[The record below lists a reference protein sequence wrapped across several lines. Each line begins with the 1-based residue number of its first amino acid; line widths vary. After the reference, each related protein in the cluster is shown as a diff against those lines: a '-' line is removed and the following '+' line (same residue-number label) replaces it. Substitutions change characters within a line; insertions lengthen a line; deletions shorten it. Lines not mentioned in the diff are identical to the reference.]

1 VQPPTRWKILVVDGF
16 TRTHLNALLKLDAIL
31 RENVTVVEVIE
42 GRRDAQPD
50 YEAAYLLCPTSQ
62 NVERIIRDLT
72 PGADGRTQYAAGHV
86 FFVDGEW
93 AVLVRGAAEV
103 LLGRL
108 PQAAAGLG
116 YACRCRIAPRCGRVA
131 HRCCRVASRM
141 RSPQRS
147 GSALLTPSQPCLM
160 RSCSA

>member
-1 VQPPTRWKILVVDGF
+1 MAPKSLIAASRERACGLSAAQAMPQLTPPAAGYLTTIRSVQPPTRWKILVVDSF

-93 AVLVRGAAEV
+93 TVLV
-103 LLGRL
+103 
-108 PQAAAGLG
+108 
-116 YACRCRIAPRCGRVA
+116 
-131 HRCCRVASRM
+131 
-141 RSPQRS
+141 
-147 GSALLTPSQPCLM
+147 
-160 RSCSA
+160 

>member
-93 AVLVRGAAEV
+93 AVLVRGATGV
-103 LLGRL
+103 LLAASRVPRL
-108 PQAAAGLG
+108 GPGS
-116 YACRCRIAPRCGRVA
+116 ACPCRIAPRCGCVA
-131 HRCCRVASRM
+131 QRCCRVASRM

-147 GSALLTPSQPCLM
+147 DSALLTSSQPCLM